1 MNLVLRSA
9 LPVQVWHQDAKKIS
23 LVKKMAAKDCND
35 DEFNVFVAVA
45 ADLNLNPLR
54 KQIYAFVF
62 NKNDAERRNMTLV
75 VGIDG
80 GRAIAARTGNYRPD
94 DQEPHWVFNDEL
106 KDPLTN
112 PHGIEKCTVG
122 VYHRPTR
129 NDPFERIV
137 HTVYWE
143 EFAPLVTRGDADAY
157 EWVDTGEVWA
167 DSGKAKKTRRL
178 REGATATLRLDPS
191 KEQWIRAGRN
201 QIAKCAEMGALR
213 KGWPEDLSRIVVEEE
228 THRAAVI
235 DAEYVDLTPAE
246 LAAKGEQDARMEKIG
261 GPAILAA
268 FDAAGTLE
276 RVEIGKFFDRV
287 DAHTRQLKPEE
298 VVTFTSRNR
307 EALRDFWGRAK
318 SDALE
323 LKKVLEKRSGT
334 ATSTPHPSERDGV
347 REKAAPSKS
356 SEADLGPENG
366 AANSNSAPVI
376 LSGEAAEK
384 LRAALLI
391 DLAQLRTRKDFETW
405 ARDARGHMERLP
417 AQMRSEVETELDRRR
432 GDAREETGSAG

>member
-1 MNLVLRSA
+1 MNVALRPA
-9 LPVQVWHQDAKKIS
+9 LPVQIWHQDAKKIS
-23 LVKKMAAKDCND
+23 LVKRMAARDCND

-62 NKNDAERRNMTLV
+62 NKNDAEKRNMTLV

-94 DQEPHWVFNDEL
+94 DQEPQWVFRHDL
-106 KDPLTN
+106 KDALTN

-129 NDPFERIV
+129 SDPFERIV

-167 DSGKAKKTRRL
+167 DSGKPKKMKKL
-178 REGATATLRLDPS
+178 REGSTATLRIDPNR
-191 KEQWIRAGRN
+191 EQWIRAGRN

-228 THRAAVI
+228 THRAQVI

-261 GPAILAA
+261 GPAIFAA

-287 DAHTRQLKPEE
+287 NAHTRQLKPDE
-298 VVTFTSRNR
+298 VASFVMRNR
-307 EALRDFWGRAK
+307 EALREFWGRAK
-318 SDALE
+318 NDALE
-323 LKKVLEKRSGT
+323 LKKILEQRSGPV
-334 ATSTPHPSERDGV
+334 TPSHPTGRDEV
-347 REKAAPSKS
+347 QEKAAPSKS
-356 SEADLGPENG
+356 TEADLGPDNG
-366 AANSNSAPVI
+366 AANSKSAPSA
-376 LSGEAAEK
+376 LTGEAAEK

-391 DLAQLRTRKDFETW
+391 DLAHLRTRNDFETW
-405 ARDARGHMERLP
+405 ARDARGHIERLP
-417 AQMRSEVETELDRRR
+417 EQMRSEVESELDRRR
-432 GDAREETGSAG
+432 GGAE

>member
-1 MNLVLRSA
+1 MNVAIRSG
-9 LPVQVWHQDAKKIS
+9 LPVPAWHQDAKKVS
-23 LVKKMAAKDCND
+23 LVKRTVAKDCSD
-35 DEFNVFVAVA
+35 DEFNIFVAVA
-45 ADLNLNPLR
+45 RDLNLNPLR

-62 NKNDAERRNMTLV
+62 SKNDAEKRNMTLV

-80 GRAIAARTGNYRPD
+80 ARAIAARTGNYRPD
-94 DQEPHWVFNDEL
+94 DQEPQWVFKDEL

-129 NDPFERIV
+129 SDPFERIV

-167 DSGKAKKTRRL
+167 DSGKPKKTKRL
-178 REGATATLRLDPS
+178 REGKTATLRLDPD
-191 KEQWIRAGRN
+191 KAQWIRAGRN

-228 THRAAVI
+228 THRADVI

-246 LAAKGEQDARMEKIG
+246 LAAKGDQDARMERIG
-261 GPAILAA
+261 GPAIFAA

-287 DAHTRQLKPEE
+287 DAHTHQLAPEE
-298 VVTFTSRNR
+298 VATFMSRNR
-307 EALRDFWGRAK
+307 EGLREFWGRSK
-318 SDALE
+318 NDALE
-323 LKKVLEKRSGT
+323 LKKILELRSG
-334 ATSTPHPSERDGV
+334 AVTPVPRRDGA
-347 REKAAPSKS
+347 EGKAAP
-356 SEADLGPENG
+356 APDTG
-366 AANSNSAPVI
+366 AADP
-376 LSGEAAEK
+376 
-384 LRAALLI
+384 
-391 DLAQLRTRKDFETW
+391 
-405 ARDARGHMERLP
+405 
-417 AQMRSEVETELDRRR
+417 DRR
-432 GDAREETGSAG
+432 GAAR

>member
-1 MNLVLRSA
+1 MNVALRPV

-23 LVKKMAAKDCND
+23 LVKKMAAKDCSD

-94 DQEPHWVFNDEL
+94 DQEPQWVFRDDL

-129 NDPFERIV
+129 GDPFERIV

-143 EFAPLVTRGDADAY
+143 EFAPLVTRGESDAY
-157 EWVDTGEVWA
+157 EWVDTGEVWP
-167 DSGKAKKTRRL
+167 DSGKPKMKKRL
-178 REGATATLRLDPS
+178 REGSTATLRLDPN

-261 GPAILAA
+261 GPAIFAA

-287 DAHTRQLKPEE
+287 NAHTRQLKPGE
-298 VVTFTSRNR
+298 VASFVMRNR
-307 EALRDFWGRAK
+307 EALREFWGRAK
-318 SDALE
+318 TDALE
-323 LKKVLEKRSGT
+323 LKKILERRSGT

-347 REKAAPSKS
+347 QEKAAPSRS
-356 SEADLGPENG
+356 TEADLGPDNG
-366 AANSNSAPVI
+366 AANSKSAPSA
-376 LSGEAAEK
+376 LAGEAAEK

-391 DLAQLRTRKDFETW
+391 DLAQLRTRNDFETW
-405 ARDARGHMERLP
+405 ARDAKPHLERLP
-417 AQMRSEVETELDRRR
+417 PQMRSEVENELERRR
-432 GDAREETGSAG
+432 GDAERPSSAH